1 MGSYSGLFKMH
12 HYLSVE
18 ILIFSLLFFML
29 VSAYSALK
37 LVICPEYSN
46 SSLKCLK
53 LKG

>member
-18 ILIFSLLFFML
+18 ILIFRLLFFML

-37 LVICPEYSN
+37 LL
-46 SSLKCLK
+46 SSVPSTLILA
-53 LKG
+53 